1 MKILQLCKKFPFPLK
16 DGESIA
22 VTYLSKAMVNR
33 GADITLLAM
42 NTTKHYTSIES
53 LPKEFNHYQAIHT
66 VDLDNSIKPIEAFK
80 NLFSKDSFHVKRFVS
95 DRFKDKLIEI
105 LKTETFDVVQL
116 ETLYLAPY
124 ISTIKEYSDA
134 IITMRAHNVEF
145 EIWERITEN
154 TKFLPKKWYL
164 GHLTQKL
171 KKFELENLNSYD
183 YLISVSE
190 RDLKLFKKLGYK
202 NGAMASPI
210 GLDLNNYKAIQTQE
224 KGISFIGALDWMPN
238 LEGLEW
244 FLQNVWPKLSQ
255 RLPNVKF
262 HIAGRN
268 TPDHIKNL
276 NIKNVEVHGE
286 VPDAIKFID
295 RYPVMVVPLFSGSGM
310 RVKILEGMA
319 LSKII
324 VSTTLGAEGIGV
336 RDLEEILIADDADTF
351 CDKIVDAFELYQDD
365 NKLGKRAYEFVLN
378 YYDHDVLAEKLLAK
392 YQNLIDN
399 PYPKELTVV

>member
-1 MKILQLCKKFPFPLK
+1 
-16 DGESIA
+16 
-22 VTYLSKAMVNR
+22 
-33 GADITLLAM
+33 
-42 NTTKHYTSIES
+42 
-53 LPKEFNHYQAIHT
+53 
-66 VDLDNSIKPIEAFK
+66 
-80 NLFSKDSFHVKRFVS
+80 
-95 DRFKDKLIEI
+95 
-105 LKTETFDVVQL
+105 
-116 ETLYLAPY
+116 
-124 ISTIKEYSDA
+124 
-134 IITMRAHNVEF
+134 MRAHNVEF

-210 GLDLNNYKAIQTQE
+210 GLDLNNYKALQTQE
-224 KGISFIGALDWMPN
+224 LGISFIGALDWMPN

-244 FLQNVWPKLSQ
+244 FLQKVWPILSQ

-276 NIKNVEVHGE
+276 NVKNVEVHGE

-336 RDLEEILIADDADTF
+336 RDQEEILIADEADTF